1 MSYPENPL
9 LQAYDLP
16 PFADIRAEHFS
27 PALDRILAESQ
38 DKVAD
43 IIASQTPFPTW
54 DDLVLAMDE
63 IHTRLEGFG
72 YLLNLLTKTREG
84 EPWKQASLD
93 CGTRLI
99 DFRTELQKNAELF
112 QLYERLE
119 KSEIGKNFE
128 PARRRVLAKNLLQFC
143 ENLPCMAGTDQ
154 NQVKLRIANAEQ
166 LFWEQLQA
174 ANKAWTLPIT
184 DEDQLSGLPAAFK
197 QRMAHQANKAGQTG
211 WLLTLDDESHRIVT
225 LYADNRSLRQQIH
238 EAYCTR
244 ASDQGPQ
251 AGEFDNGMV
260 LKQLLDDRHQYANLL
275 GYSDFARMT
284 VASEQAQSPEEVM
297 AFLSAQLQSQQSTF
311 NRDAEQLKA
320 FAREQ
325 GLSEPESWD
334 YPYLAEKLRHQAAGT
349 SQQALSAWFPLEAIF
364 PKLLAI
370 ATDLFAVDF
379 VERKDVPTWD
389 PDVRLFEV
397 SEKGTC
403 IGYIYFDPYVADG
416 RDGYAQTT
424 TIRDRQ
430 VTAEGQL
437 RRPIAV
443 LHGWLPRGTAAN
455 PMLLDHLQLRIL
467 FHELGHCLQQV
478 LSQANYRDISSI
490 NRLSR
495 DSAEFAGCLFEQWC
509 FSKECLV
516 RVSTHHQT
524 GAPLPDEMADQL
536 IALVTTQASWESAGN
551 LRNALFDFEL
561 HRTHGDG
568 RSVQQ
573 VFKQVSEQISHL
585 PVIANSRLANGLDY
599 LVTGYEA
606 KMYAYLWGTALAE
619 RVFNRFKR
627 DGVFNATTGK
637 AFRQH
642 VLGPGDSRPLSESI
656 AAFLQ
661 STDHRDGATT

>member
-1 MSYPENPL
+1 MSYVENPL
-9 LQAYDLP
+9 LQTYDLP
-16 PFADIRAEHFS
+16 PFADIQAEHFS
-27 PALDRILAESQ
+27 PALDRILAESR

-72 YLLNLLTKTREG
+72 YLLNLLSGIRDG

-119 KSEIGKNFE
+119 KSEIGNNFE

-174 ANKAWTLPIT
+174 ANKAWTLPIV
-184 DEDQLSGLPAAFK
+184 DEGQLSGLPAAFK

-211 WLLTLDDESHRIVT
+211 WLLTLDDESRRIVT

-251 AGEFDNGMV
+251 AGEFDNGLV

-325 GLSEPESWD
+325 GLSEPEPWD

-349 SQQALSAWFPLEAIF
+349 SQQALSAWFPLDVIF

-379 VERKDVPTWD
+379 IERKDVPTWD

-397 SEKGTC
+397 SEKRVV
-403 IGYIYFDPYVADG
+403 YRLY
-416 RDGYAQTT
+416 
-424 TIRDRQ
+424 
-430 VTAEGQL
+430 
-437 RRPIAV
+437 
-443 LHGWLPRGTAAN
+443 
-455 PMLLDHLQLRIL
+455 L
-467 FHELGHCLQQV
+467 F
-478 LSQANYRDISSI
+478 
-490 NRLSR
+490 
-495 DSAEFAGCLFEQWC
+495 
-509 FSKECLV
+509 
-516 RVSTHHQT
+516 
-524 GAPLPDEMADQL
+524 
-536 IALVTTQASWESAGN
+536 
-551 LRNALFDFEL
+551 
-561 HRTHGDG
+561 
-568 RSVQQ
+568 
-573 VFKQVSEQISHL
+573 
-585 PVIANSRLANGLDY
+585 
-599 LVTGYEA
+599 
-606 KMYAYLWGTALAE
+606 
-619 RVFNRFKR
+619 
-627 DGVFNATTGK
+627 
-637 AFRQH
+637 
-642 VLGPGDSRPLSESI
+642 
-656 AAFLQ
+656 
-661 STDHRDGATT
+661 

>member
-93 CGTRLI
+93 CETRLI
-99 DFRTELQKNAELF
+99 DFRDELLKNAKLFELY
-112 QLYERLE
+112 QRLAN
-119 KSEIGKNFE
+119 SEIGINLE
-128 PARRRVLAKNLLQFC
+128 PARKRVLDKNLLQFC
-143 ENLPCMAGTDQ
+143 ENQPCIPGIDQ
-154 NQVKLRIANAEQ
+154 SQVKLRIENAEQ
-166 LFWEQLQA
+166 LFWDQLQS
-174 ANKAWTLPIT
+174 ANKAWTLPIV

-197 QRMAHQANKAGQTG
+197 QRMALQANKAGQTG

-225 LYADNRSLRQQIH
+225 LYADNRALRQQIH

-251 AGEFDNGMV
+251 AGQFDNGMV
-260 LKQLLDDRHQYANLL
+260 LKQLLDDRHEYANLM
-275 GYSDFARMT
+275 GYSDFAQMT
-284 VASEQAQSPEEVM
+284 VASEQAQTPEEVM
-297 AFLSAQLQSQQSTF
+297 TFLSAQLQLQQSTF
-311 NRDAEQLKA
+311 NRDTEQLKA
-320 FAREQ
+320 FARQQ
-325 GLSEPESWD
+325 GLSEPEPWD
-334 YPYLAEKLRHQAAGT
+334 YPYLAEKLRHKAAGI
-349 SQQALSAWFPLEAIF
+349 SQQELSAWFPLEAVF

-370 ATDLFAVDF
+370 ATNLFAVDF
-379 VERKDVPTWD
+379 IERKDVPTWD

-397 SEKGTC
+397 SEEGTC

-416 RDGYAQTT
+416 QDGYSHTT

-430 VTAEGQL
+430 ITAEGKL

-455 PMLLDHLQLRIL
+455 PTLLDHLQLRIL
-467 FHELGHCLQQV
+467 FHEFGHCLHQV
-478 LSQANYRDISSI
+478 LSQAAYRDISSI

-495 DSAEFAGCLFEQWC
+495 DSAEFAGCLFERWC

-524 GAPLPDEMADQL
+524 GAPLPGEMADQL
-536 IALVTTQASWESAGN
+536 ITLVTTQASWETAN
-551 LRNALFDFEL
+551 NWRNALLDIEL

-568 RSVQQ
+568 RSIQQ
-573 VFKQVSEQISHL
+573 VFQQVSEQISHL

-606 KMYAYLWGTALAE
+606 RMYAYLWCPALAE
-619 RVFNRFKR
+619 RVFKRFKR

-637 AFRQH
+637 ALRQH
-642 VLGPGDSRPLSESI
+642 ILGPGDSGPLYEPI
-656 AAFLQ
+656 EAFLQ
-661 STDHRDGATT
+661 ATDHRGERA